1 MIVGTWASSPA
12 PVTSPI
18 LAPPFRCVDG
28 VLHVA
33 VEVEA
38 PGAALPADAGLP
50 GAAERRPQVADEEA
64 VDPDGPG
71 DELRRHPAGALA
83 GAGEH
88 GGPEPVTGALGR
100 RHPPPRRARSRSPVN
115 MVAASP

>member
-38 PGAALPADAGLP
+38 PGAALAADAGLP
-50 GAAERRPQVADEEA
+50 CPAERRPQVADEEA
-64 VDPDGPG
+64 VNPDGPG
-71 DELRRHPAGALA
+71 DKLIRHPASALA
-83 GAGEH
+83 GTGEH
-88 GGPEPVTGALGR
+88 GGREPVPGAVGQRHRLGL
-100 RHPPPRRARSRSPVN
+100 SR
-115 MVAASP
+115 